1 MIQILIVDD
10 EKPICD
16 LIQMSLTR
24 AGYHCT
30 CVYDGLAAADILER
44 NVFDL
49 ILLDVML
56 PNADGF
62 ELMEYIRPLGI
73 PVIFLTARGSVDDRV
88 RGLRMGA
95 EDYIVKPF
103 EVVELLARVDVV
115 LRRYN
120 KTDAVIDI
128 GGLRIDTRAMQVW
141 RGTEEI
147 SLTHKEY
154 DLLLFFARNPGT
166 ALYRETIYG
175 IGGSLMIAQSFSSS
189 IDRERDAAVQTYR
202 MVVDVL
208 DLLGDN
214 ASPGTAANTVAL
226 VLHKLGSGGS
236 STAARIRFGAQM
248 TTTGDTALLDE
259 APEPPAGSG
268 VTSIVHTG
276 NGRHYLML
284 GATADGTTVQL
295 AFDVTETYT
304 VRQTQQRAYHT
315 TFVILIAI
323 GAAVAWVTSYL
334 LTRPLGTLSRAS
346 RELAR
351 GNLGYRAPVRSRD
364 EVGQLASDFN
374 RMAGQLERNV
384 NRIQE
389 TMALQERFMADFS
402 HEMKTPM
409 TSIIGYADL
418 LRSQVL
424 TPDEQMDAANYI
436 FSEGKRLEALGL
448 KLLDML
454 SLDQSKLQLVPAHPA
469 DLVAGLL
476 EHLKRLYA
484 QKGIALQ
491 YRTEEG
497 ACFLEPDLFKT
508 LLVNLMDNARKA
520 LDSGGNIYVW
530 QEMLPDGCRVRVL
543 DNGRGIPPEALA
555 HLTEAFYRVDK
566 SRSRAQGGAGLGLS
580 LCNEI
585 VQLHGGTMQF
595 ESRVGNGTVVTVEL
609 KGGRV

>member
-1 MIQILIVDD
+1 MKFRAKLTIAMVL
-10 EKPICD
+10 
-16 LIQMSLTR
+16 LLSLT
-24 AGYHCT
+24 
-30 CVYDGLAAADILER
+30 
-44 NVFDL
+44 
-49 ILLDVML
+49 
-56 PNADGF
+56 
-62 ELMEYIRPLGI
+62 
-73 PVIFLTARGSVDDRV
+73 
-88 RGLRMGA
+88 
-95 EDYIVKPF
+95 
-103 EVVELLARVDVV
+103 
-115 LRRYN
+115 
-120 KTDAVIDI
+120 
-128 GGLRIDTRAMQVW
+128 
-141 RGTEEI
+141 
-147 SLTHKEY
+147 
-154 DLLLFFARNPGT
+154 
-166 ALYRETIYG
+166 YG
-175 IGGSLMIAQSFSSS
+175 IGGSLMIAQSFSAS

-236 STAARIRFGAQM
+236 STAARIRFSAQM
-248 TTTGDTALLDE
+248 TTTGDTALLDA
-259 APEPPAGSG
+259 APEPSDGG
-268 VTSIVHTG
+268 DGLTRIVRTG

-295 AFDVTETYT
+295 AFDVTEAYT

-323 GAAVAWVTSYL
+323 GAAVSWVTSYL

-351 GNLGYRAPVRSRD
+351 GNLSYRAPVRSRD

-374 RMAGQLERNV
+374 RMAGQLEQNV

-389 TMALQERFMADFS
+389 SMALQERFMADFS

-454 SLDQSKLQLVPAHPA
+454 SLDQSKLQLVPAS
-469 DLVAGLL
+469 
-476 EHLKRLYA
+476 A

-491 YRTEEG
+491 YRTAEG
-497 ACFLEPDLFKT
+497 MCFLEPDLFKT

-520 LDSGGNIYVW
+520 LDNGGYIYVW

-543 DNGRGIPPEALA
+543 DNGRGIPPEALT

>member
-1 MIQILIVDD
+1 MKFRAKLTIAMVL
-10 EKPICD
+10 
-16 LIQMSLTR
+16 LLSLT
-24 AGYHCT
+24 
-30 CVYDGLAAADILER
+30 
-44 NVFDL
+44 
-49 ILLDVML
+49 
-56 PNADGF
+56 
-62 ELMEYIRPLGI
+62 
-73 PVIFLTARGSVDDRV
+73 
-88 RGLRMGA
+88 
-95 EDYIVKPF
+95 
-103 EVVELLARVDVV
+103 
-115 LRRYN
+115 
-120 KTDAVIDI
+120 
-128 GGLRIDTRAMQVW
+128 
-141 RGTEEI
+141 
-147 SLTHKEY
+147 
-154 DLLLFFARNPGT
+154 
-166 ALYRETIYG
+166 YG
-175 IGGSLMIAQSFSSS
+175 IGGSLMIAQSFSAS

-236 STAARIRFGAQM
+236 STAARIRSGAQM
-248 TTTGDTALLDE
+248 TTMGDTAL
-259 APEPPAGSG
+259 
-268 VTSIVHTG
+268 
-276 NGRHYLML
+276 L

-323 GAAVAWVTSYL
+323 GAAVAWLTSYL

-351 GNLGYRAPVRSRD
+351 GNLSYRAPVRSRD
-364 EVGQLASDFN
+364 EAGQLAADFN
-374 RMAGQLERNV
+374 RMAGQLEQNV

-389 TMALQERFMADFS
+389 SMALQERFMADFS

-454 SLDQSKLQLVPAHPA
+454 SLDQSKLQLVPASPA

-476 EHLKRLYA
+476 EHLKRVYA

-491 YRTEEG
+491 YRTAEG
-497 ACFLEPDLFKT
+497 MCFLEPDLFKT

-520 LDSGGNIYVW
+520 LDNGGYIYVW

-543 DNGRGIPPEALA
+543 DNGRGIPPEALT

-609 KGGRV
+609 KGGRI

>member
-1 MIQILIVDD
+1 MKFRAKLTIAMVL
-10 EKPICD
+10 
-16 LIQMSLTR
+16 LLSLT
-24 AGYHCT
+24 
-30 CVYDGLAAADILER
+30 
-44 NVFDL
+44 
-49 ILLDVML
+49 
-56 PNADGF
+56 
-62 ELMEYIRPLGI
+62 
-73 PVIFLTARGSVDDRV
+73 
-88 RGLRMGA
+88 
-95 EDYIVKPF
+95 
-103 EVVELLARVDVV
+103 
-115 LRRYN
+115 
-120 KTDAVIDI
+120 
-128 GGLRIDTRAMQVW
+128 
-141 RGTEEI
+141 
-147 SLTHKEY
+147 
-154 DLLLFFARNPGT
+154 
-166 ALYRETIYG
+166 YG
-175 IGGSLMIAQSFSSS
+175 IGGSLMIAQSFSAS

-248 TTTGDTALLDE
+248 TTTGDTALLDA
-259 APEPPAGSG
+259 APEPSDGG
-268 VTSIVHTG
+268 DGLTRIVRTG

-295 AFDVTETYT
+295 AFDVTEAYT

-323 GAAVAWVTSYL
+323 GAAVSWVTSYL

-351 GNLGYRAPVRSRD
+351 GNLSYRAPVRSRD
-364 EVGQLASDFN
+364 EVGQLAADFN
-374 RMAGQLERNV
+374 RMAGQLEQNV

-389 TMALQERFMADFS
+389 SMALQERFMADFS

-454 SLDQSKLQLVPAHPA
+454 SLDQSKLQLVPASPA

-476 EHLKRLYA
+476 EHLKRVYA

-491 YRTEEG
+491 YRTAEG
-497 ACFLEPDLFKT
+497 MCFLEPDHLKPCSST
-508 LLVNLMDNARKA
+508 SWTTPARRSTTA
-520 LDSGGNIYVW
+520 ATSMSGRRCCPTAAACACSITAAAS
-530 QEMLPDGCRVRVL
+530 RR
-543 DNGRGIPPEALA
+543 R
-555 HLTEAFYRVDK
+555 
-566 SRSRAQGGAGLGLS
+566 RSR
-580 LCNEI
+580 
-585 VQLHGGTMQF
+585 T
-595 ESRVGNGTVVTVEL
+595 
-609 KGGRV
+609 

>member
-1 MIQILIVDD
+1 MKFRAKLTIAMVL
-10 EKPICD
+10 
-16 LIQMSLTR
+16 LLSLT
-24 AGYHCT
+24 
-30 CVYDGLAAADILER
+30 
-44 NVFDL
+44 
-49 ILLDVML
+49 
-56 PNADGF
+56 
-62 ELMEYIRPLGI
+62 
-73 PVIFLTARGSVDDRV
+73 
-88 RGLRMGA
+88 
-95 EDYIVKPF
+95 
-103 EVVELLARVDVV
+103 
-115 LRRYN
+115 
-120 KTDAVIDI
+120 
-128 GGLRIDTRAMQVW
+128 
-141 RGTEEI
+141 
-147 SLTHKEY
+147 
-154 DLLLFFARNPGT
+154 
-166 ALYRETIYG
+166 YG
-175 IGGSLMIAQSFSSS
+175 IGGSLMIAQSFSAS
-189 IDRERDAAVQTYR
+189 IDREHDAAVQTYR

-248 TTTGDTALLDE
+248 TTMGDTALLDA
-259 APEPPAGSG
+259 APEPSDGG
-268 VTSIVHTG
+268 DGLTRIVRTG

-284 GATADGTTVQL
+284 GATADGTTVDGKVAYVGVVQVMPFEKGRYTWR
-295 AFDVTETYT
+295 AEGDVAWAT
-304 VRQTQQRAYHT
+304 VGEYHT

-323 GAAVAWVTSYL
+323 GAAVAWLTSYL

-351 GNLGYRAPVRSRD
+351 GNLSYRAPGRSRD
-364 EVGQLASDFN
+364 EVGQLAADFN
-374 RMAGQLERNV
+374 RMAGQLEQNV

-389 TMALQERFMADFS
+389 SMALQERFMADFS

-609 KGGRV
+609 KGGRI

>member
-1 MIQILIVDD
+1 MKFRAKLTIAMVL
-10 EKPICD
+10 
-16 LIQMSLTR
+16 LLSLT
-24 AGYHCT
+24 
-30 CVYDGLAAADILER
+30 
-44 NVFDL
+44 
-49 ILLDVML
+49 
-56 PNADGF
+56 
-62 ELMEYIRPLGI
+62 
-73 PVIFLTARGSVDDRV
+73 
-88 RGLRMGA
+88 
-95 EDYIVKPF
+95 
-103 EVVELLARVDVV
+103 
-115 LRRYN
+115 
-120 KTDAVIDI
+120 
-128 GGLRIDTRAMQVW
+128 
-141 RGTEEI
+141 
-147 SLTHKEY
+147 
-154 DLLLFFARNPGT
+154 
-166 ALYRETIYG
+166 YG

-248 TTTGDTALLDE
+248 TTMGDTALLDE

-323 GAAVAWVTSYL
+323 GAAVSWVTSYL

-364 EVGQLASDFN
+364 EVGQLAADFN

-454 SLDQSKLQLVPAHPA
+454 SL
-469 DLVAGLL
+469 
-476 EHLKRLYA
+476 A
-484 QKGIALQ
+484 Q
-491 YRTEEG
+491 
-497 ACFLEPDLFKT
+497 
-508 LLVNLMDNARKA
+508 
-520 LDSGGNIYVW
+520 
-530 QEMLPDGCRVRVL
+530 
-543 DNGRGIPPEALA
+543 
-555 HLTEAFYRVDK
+555 
-566 SRSRAQGGAGLGLS
+566 
-580 LCNEI
+580 
-585 VQLHGGTMQF
+585 
-595 ESRVGNGTVVTVEL
+595 
-609 KGGRV
+609 

>member
-1 MIQILIVDD
+1 MKFRTKLTIAMVL
-10 EKPICD
+10 
-16 LIQMSLTR
+16 LLSLT
-24 AGYHCT
+24 
-30 CVYDGLAAADILER
+30 
-44 NVFDL
+44 
-49 ILLDVML
+49 
-56 PNADGF
+56 
-62 ELMEYIRPLGI
+62 
-73 PVIFLTARGSVDDRV
+73 
-88 RGLRMGA
+88 
-95 EDYIVKPF
+95 
-103 EVVELLARVDVV
+103 
-115 LRRYN
+115 
-120 KTDAVIDI
+120 
-128 GGLRIDTRAMQVW
+128 
-141 RGTEEI
+141 
-147 SLTHKEY
+147 
-154 DLLLFFARNPGT
+154 
-166 ALYRETIYG
+166 YG

-189 IDRERDAAVQTYR
+189 IDRERSSAERTYR

-208 DLLGDN
+208 DILGKN
-214 ASPGTAANTVAL
+214 ASANTTANTVTR
-226 VLHKLGSGGS
+226 VLHQLGGNGP
-236 STAARIRFGAQM
+236 STAARICFGEQTIEA
-248 TTTGDTALLDE
+248 GDTALLNA
-259 APEPPAGSG
+259 APEP
-268 VTSIVHTG
+268 TDDG
-276 NGRHYLML
+276 NGITRIVSAGNDRHYLML
-284 GATADGTTVQL
+284 SAAADDATVTL
-295 AFDVTETYT
+295 AFDVTEAYA

-315 TFVILIAI
+315 TFVSLIAI
-323 GAAVAWVTSYL
+323 GAAVSWLTSYL

-351 GNLGYRAPVRSRD
+351 GNLSYRAPVRSRD
-364 EVGQLASDFN
+364 EVGQLAADFN
-374 RMAGQLERNV
+374 RMAGQLEQNV

-389 TMALQERFMADFS
+389 SMALQERFMADFS

-454 SLDQSKLQLVPAHPA
+454 SLDQSKLQLVPASPA

-476 EHLKRLYA
+476 EHLKRVYA

-491 YRTEEG
+491 YRTAEG
-497 ACFLEPDLFKT
+497 TCFLEPDLFKT

-520 LDSGGNIYVW
+520 LDNGGYIYVW

-609 KGGRV
+609 KGGRI

>member
-1 MIQILIVDD
+1 MKFRAKLTIAMVL
-10 EKPICD
+10 
-16 LIQMSLTR
+16 LLSLT
-24 AGYHCT
+24 
-30 CVYDGLAAADILER
+30 
-44 NVFDL
+44 
-49 ILLDVML
+49 
-56 PNADGF
+56 
-62 ELMEYIRPLGI
+62 
-73 PVIFLTARGSVDDRV
+73 
-88 RGLRMGA
+88 
-95 EDYIVKPF
+95 
-103 EVVELLARVDVV
+103 
-115 LRRYN
+115 
-120 KTDAVIDI
+120 
-128 GGLRIDTRAMQVW
+128 
-141 RGTEEI
+141 
-147 SLTHKEY
+147 
-154 DLLLFFARNPGT
+154 
-166 ALYRETIYG
+166 YG

-189 IDRERDAAVQTYR
+189 IARERDAAVQTYR

-315 TFVILIAI
+315 TFLILVAF

-374 RMAGQLERNV
+374 RMAGQLEQNV
-384 NRIQE
+384 KRIQE
-389 TMALQERFMADFS
+389 SMALQERFMADFS

>member
-1 MIQILIVDD
+1 MRFRAKLTIAMVL
-10 EKPICD
+10 
-16 LIQMSLTR
+16 LSLT
-24 AGYHCT
+24 
-30 CVYDGLAAADILER
+30 
-44 NVFDL
+44 
-49 ILLDVML
+49 
-56 PNADGF
+56 
-62 ELMEYIRPLGI
+62 
-73 PVIFLTARGSVDDRV
+73 
-88 RGLRMGA
+88 
-95 EDYIVKPF
+95 
-103 EVVELLARVDVV
+103 
-115 LRRYN
+115 
-120 KTDAVIDI
+120 
-128 GGLRIDTRAMQVW
+128 
-141 RGTEEI
+141 
-147 SLTHKEY
+147 
-154 DLLLFFARNPGT
+154 
-166 ALYRETIYG
+166 YG

-189 IDRERDAAVQTYR
+189 IARERDTAVQTYR
-202 MVVDVL
+202 MIVDVL

-214 ASPGTAANTVAL
+214 TSPGTAANTVAL
-226 VLHKLGSGGS
+226 VLHKLGSGGT
-236 STAARIRFGAQM
+236 STSARIRFSAQM
-248 TTTGDTALLDE
+248 IETGDTMLLDE

-276 NGRHYLML
+276 SGRHYLTL
-284 GATADGTTVQL
+284 SAAADGTSVTL
-295 AFDVTETYT
+295 AFDVSNIYT

-315 TFVILIAI
+315 TFLILVAF

-334 LTRPLGTLSRAS
+334 LTRQLSRAS

-364 EVGQLASDFN
+364 EVGQLAADFN

-454 SLDQSKLQLVPAHPA
+454 SLDQSKLQLVPASPA

-476 EHLKRLYA
+476 EHLKRVYA

-491 YRTEEG
+491 YRTAEG
-497 ACFLEPDLFKT
+497 MCFLEPDLFKT

>member
-1 MIQILIVDD
+1 MKFRAKLTIAMVL
-10 EKPICD
+10 
-16 LIQMSLTR
+16 LLSLT
-24 AGYHCT
+24 Y
-30 CVYDGLAAADILER
+30 
-44 NVFDL
+44 
-49 ILLDVML
+49 
-56 PNADGF
+56 
-62 ELMEYIRPLGI
+62 
-73 PVIFLTARGSVDDRV
+73 S
-88 RGLRMGA
+88 
-95 EDYIVKPF
+95 
-103 EVVELLARVDVV
+103 
-115 LRRYN
+115 
-120 KTDAVIDI
+120 
-128 GGLRIDTRAMQVW
+128 
-141 RGTEEI
+141 
-147 SLTHKEY
+147 
-154 DLLLFFARNPGT
+154 
-166 ALYRETIYG
+166 

-248 TTTGDTALLDE
+248 TTTGDTALLDA
-259 APEPPAGSG
+259 APEPADGG
-268 VTSIVHTG
+268 DGLTRIVRTG

-295 AFDVTETYT
+295 AFDMTEAYT

-323 GAAVAWVTSYL
+323 GAAVSWVTSYL

-364 EVGQLASDFN
+364 EVGQLAADFN
-374 RMAGQLERNV
+374 RMAGQLEQNV

-389 TMALQERFMADFS
+389 SMALQERFMADFS

-454 SLDQSKLQLVPAHPA
+454 SLDRSKLQLVPASPA

-476 EHLKRLYA
+476 EHLKRVYA

-491 YRTEEG
+491 YRTAEG
-497 ACFLEPDLFKT
+497 MCFLEPDLFKT

-530 QEMLPDGCRVRVL
+530 QERYSRAVERLAREENVPLVDVRGAFLDYGHLEQTLCADGTHPNTVGQGL
-543 DNGRGIPPEALA
+543 ITKAFQDFGRGLRLA
-555 HLTEAFYRVDK
+555 G
-566 SRSRAQGGAGLGLS
+566 Q
-580 LCNEI
+580 
-585 VQLHGGTMQF
+585 
-595 ESRVGNGTVVTVEL
+595 TV
-609 KGGRV
+609 

>member
-1 MIQILIVDD
+1 MKFRAKLTIAMVL
-10 EKPICD
+10 
-16 LIQMSLTR
+16 LLSLT
-24 AGYHCT
+24 
-30 CVYDGLAAADILER
+30 
-44 NVFDL
+44 
-49 ILLDVML
+49 
-56 PNADGF
+56 
-62 ELMEYIRPLGI
+62 
-73 PVIFLTARGSVDDRV
+73 
-88 RGLRMGA
+88 
-95 EDYIVKPF
+95 
-103 EVVELLARVDVV
+103 
-115 LRRYN
+115 
-120 KTDAVIDI
+120 
-128 GGLRIDTRAMQVW
+128 
-141 RGTEEI
+141 
-147 SLTHKEY
+147 
-154 DLLLFFARNPGT
+154 
-166 ALYRETIYG
+166 YG
-175 IGGSLMIAQSFSSS
+175 IGGSLMIAQSFSAS

-248 TTTGDTALLDE
+248 TTTGDTALLDA
-259 APEPPAGSG
+259 APEPSDGSDG
-268 VTSIVHTG
+268 LTRIVRTG

-295 AFDVTETYT
+295 AFDVTEAYT

-323 GAAVAWVTSYL
+323 GAAVSWVTSYL

-351 GNLGYRAPVRSRD
+351 GNLSYRAPVRSRDEVATCSCSMTACPPRAPVRSRD
-364 EVGQLASDFN
+364 EVGQLAADFN
-374 RMAGQLERNV
+374 RMAGQLEQNV

-389 TMALQERFMADFS
+389 SMALQERFMADFS

-454 SLDQSKLQLVPAHPA
+454 SLDQSKLQLVPASPA

-476 EHLKRLYA
+476 EHLKRVYA

-491 YRTEEG
+491 YRTAEG
-497 ACFLEPDLFKT
+497 MCFLEPDLFKT
-508 LLVNLMDNARKA
+508 LLVNLTDNARKA
-520 LDSGGNIYVW
+520 LDNGGYIYVW

-543 DNGRGIPPEALA
+543 DNGRGIPPEALT

-609 KGGRV
+609 KGGRI